1 MFFIIKKGGKM
12 AFYDYVGI
20 AILAFIMNYII
31 FYRRR
36 WKLIFFSSLHVFTA
50 FYFTILSVTFTVIL
64 GWIFIFHWNNNFS
77 FLYRLFT
84 ITLLPGLISTMLYF
98 PLILIFNK
106 FIKIKKI
113 PLPNND
119 ENNEY

>member
-1 MFFIIKKGGKM
+1 M